1 MTREASISMNKA
13 RLSAQAFLAAVQGK
27 TQDYELDGVGV
38 VGIRSLTTPEAE
50 QLTALQ
56 AEGTSAMLFKAIE
69 VGLVEPTLSPDEL
82 AQLHTALPGPV
93 MKLAAAI
100 MQLSGMADKVGDLEG
115 EAGGGS

>member
-1 MTREASISMNKA
+1 MPNKA
-13 RLSAQAFLAAVQGK
+13 RVSAQAFLAAIQGK
-27 TQDYELDGVGV
+27 TQDFELDGVGV

-56 AEGTSAMLFKAIE
+56 GEGTSAMLFKAIDL
-69 VGLVEPTLSPDEL
+69 GLTDPVLSPEEL

-100 MQLSGMADKVGDLEG
+100 MRLSGMADEAATLEG